1 MSSNLVYLVSCR
13 PELLKSV
20 TTSWRV
26 PGGQTTT
33 VWLVELERKRGKI
46 FLAAIL
52 ISSKLTRPRALTKFL
67 AEK

>member
-1 MSSNLVYLVSCR
+1 M
-13 PELLKSV
+13 KSV
-20 TTSWRV
+20 TTSWRE